1 MKLPNSLV
9 YVSYHPLV
17 QDLPDSDGLD
27 GLTKL
32 EADISLHGGLEEL
45 NGLITSLGMV
55 SLPILH
61 QLGTVSPT
69 HWYLRMLFYD

>member
-9 YVSYHPLV
+9 YVPHCPLV
-17 QDLPDSDGLD
+17 QDLPDSYDFD

-32 EADISLHGGLEEL
+32 AADISLHGGLEEL
-45 NGLITSLGMV
+45 NGLISSLGMV

-61 QLGTVSPT
+61 QLGTVSLT
-69 HWYLRMLFYD
+69 LVSQNALL

>member
-1 MKLPNSLV
+1 MKQPNSLV

-17 QDLPDSDGLD
+17 QELLDSYGFNC
-27 GLTKL
+27 LTKL

-55 SLPILH
+55 SLPILQ
-61 QLGTVSPT
+61 QLGTILPT
-69 HWYLRMLFYD
+69 HWYLRMLCYD

>member
-9 YVSYHPLV
+9 YVPHCPLV
-17 QDLPDSDGLD
+17 QDLPDSYDLD

-32 EADISLHGGLEEL
+32 AADISLHGGLEEL
-45 NGLITSLGMV
+45 NGLISSLGMV

-69 HWYLRMLFYD
+69 HWYHRMLCYD

>member
-1 MKLPNSLV
+1 
-9 YVSYHPLV
+9 V
-17 QDLPDSDGLD
+17 QDLPDSYDLD

-32 EADISLHGGLEEL
+32 AADISLHGGLEEL
-45 NGLITSLGMV
+45 NGLISSLGMV

-69 HWYLRMLFYD
+69 WVSQNALL

>member
-1 MKLPNSLV
+1 
-9 YVSYHPLV
+9 V
-17 QDLPDSDGLD
+17 QDLPDSYDLD

-32 EADISLHGGLEEL
+32 AADISLHGGLEEL
-45 NGLITSLGMV
+45 NGLISSLGMV

-69 HWYLRMLFYD
+69 LVSQNALL

>member
-9 YVSYHPLV
+9 YVSYHSLM
-17 QDLPDSDGLD
+17 QDLPDSYGLD

-32 EADISLHGGLEEL
+32 EADISLHGGVEEL
-45 NGLITSLGMV
+45 NGLITSLGMP

-61 QLGTVSPT
+61 QLGTVSPK
-69 HWYLRMLFYD
+69 HWYLRMLCYD

>member
-9 YVSYHPLV
+9 YVSHHPLA
-17 QDLPDSDGLD
+17 QGLPDSYGLD

-32 EADISLHGGLEEL
+32 SADISLHGGLEEL
-45 NGLITSLGMV
+45 NGLITSLGMA

-61 QLGTVSPT
+61 QLETVSPIY
-69 HWYLRMLFYD
+69 WYHRMLFYD

>member
-1 MKLPNSLV
+1 MKLLSSLV
-9 YVSYHPLV
+9 YVSLDLPMEN
-17 QDLPDSDGLD
+17 LPDSDSLH

-55 SLPILH
+55 SIPILC
-61 QLGTVSPT
+61 QQETVLPT
-69 HWYLRMLFYD
+69 HWYNRILCYD

>member
-17 QDLPDSDGLD
+17 EDLPDAYGLP
-27 GLTKL
+27 KL

-61 QLGTVSPT
+61 QLGNVSPT
-69 HWYLRMLFYD
+69 HWYLRMLCYD

>member
-17 QDLPDSDGLD
+17 QDLPDSYGLD

-55 SLPILH
+55 SLPILS
-61 QLGTVSPT
+61 QLGSILPT
-69 HWYLRMLFYD
+69 HWYLRILFYD

>member
-1 MKLPNSLV
+1 MKLSNSLV

-17 QDLPDSDGLD
+17 QDLPDSYDLD

-32 EADISLHGGLEEL
+32 EADISLHSGLEEL

-61 QLGTVSPT
+61 QLGLT
-69 HWYLRMLFYD
+69 HLYLRILCYD